1 MRVAIITVDT
11 EIYRGEKEDLT
22 SEVIERTL
30 KEAEGISIVFK
41 KALPSD
47 EKVISTIL
55 QRMAD
60 GDLADL
66 VLTNGGAGCGPE
78 DITPEATMSIVEKP
92 MHGIAEAM
100 RAYTMQKTKRAMI
113 NRSAA
118 GIRKQT
124 LIVNLPGKEKA
135 ARSSLRYL
143 LPELV
148 HAVEVIKG

>member
-22 SEVIERTL
+22 L
-30 KEAEGISIVFK
+30 EALEGILENEEDISIVFK

-60 GDLADL
+60 ADVADL
-66 VLTNGGAGCGPE
+66 ILTTGGAGCAPE
-78 DITPEATMSIVEKP
+78 DITPEATMAIVERP
-92 MHGIAEAM
+92 VLGIGEAM
-100 RAYTMQKTKRAMI
+100 RAYIMQKTKRAMI
-113 NRSAA
+113 NRSTA
-118 GIRKQT
+118 GIRRNS

-135 ARSSLRYL
+135 AKSSLKYL
-143 LPELV
+143 LPELT
-148 HAVEVIKG
+148 HAVEVIRG